1 MHCLSKPFAWRKKWE
16 KVWDEVKYCS
26 DKCRMNKSNEKNS
39 TLILGDQLNS
49 NHSWY
54 ETVDDSITYVLMEI
68 RTETDY
74 AASYPKGSRFSRPCE
89 LLQ

>member
-1 MHCLSKPFAWRKKWE
+1 MKTVR
-16 KVWDEVKYCS
+16 
-26 DKCRMNKSNEKNS
+26 
-39 TLILGDQLNS
+39 LIFGDQLNS

-74 AASYPKGSRFSRPCE
+74 VASYPKFSVFSAMRAFAIDSKSKKHV
-89 LLQ
+89 